1 MKPSGRAIANSQDG
15 DVEHSALSMT
25 DAIKAVADGLPRA
38 RAKRPH
44 QRADRSLTQAMK
56 NVASRTRKPPTTRT
70 GRKGIVIYVEPD
82 VAAAIRRLA
91 ADYDTTV
98 QALGETA
105 FKYLFEKLGEP
116 SPA

>member
-1 MKPSGRAIANSQDG
+1 VARA
-15 DVEHSALSMT
+15 ALSMT
-25 DAIKAVADGLPRA
+25 DAIKAVADGMPRGGRPQSA
-38 RAKRPH
+38 RGTEA
-44 QRADRSLTQAMK
+44 SLTQAMQK
-56 NVASRTRKPPTTRT
+56 VASHRRNPPATRT
-70 GRKGIVIYVEPD
+70 GRKGIVIYVEQD

>member
-1 MKPSGRAIANSQDG
+1 VDRA
-15 DVEHSALSMT
+15 ALSMT
-25 DAIKAVADGLPRA
+25 DAIKAVADGVTRGRRSEPAPRA
-38 RAKRPH
+38 
-44 QRADRSLTQAMK
+44 QSSLTQAMQK
-56 NVASRTRKPPTTRT
+56 VASRKRNPPTTRT
-70 GRKGIVIYVEPD
+70 GRKGIVIYVDQE

-116 SPA
+116 SRP

>member
-1 MKPSGRAIANSQDG
+1 MQK
-15 DVEHSALSMT
+15 
-25 DAIKAVADGLPRA
+25 
-38 RAKRPH
+38 
-44 QRADRSLTQAMK
+44 
-56 NVASRTRKPPTTRT
+56 VASHRRNPPATRT
-70 GRKGIVIYVEPD
+70 GRKGIVIYFEQD

-91 ADYDTTV
+91 ADYDATV

>member
-1 MKPSGRAIANSQDG
+1 MGRA
-15 DVEHSALSMT
+15 ALSMT
-25 DAIKAVADGLPRA
+25 DAIKAVADGVTRGRRGEPARRA
-38 RAKRPH
+38 ES
-44 QRADRSLTQAMK
+44 SLTQAMK
-56 NVASRTRKPPTTRT
+56 KVATRKRNPPTTRT
-70 GRKGIVIYVEPD
+70 GRKGIVIYVDQE

-116 SPA
+116 SRP

>member
-1 MKPSGRAIANSQDG
+1 VAHAG
-15 DVEHSALSMT
+15 LSLT
-25 DAIKAVADGLPRA
+25 DAIKAVADGLPRGR
-38 RAKRPH
+38 RAKPARRPGS
-44 QRADRSLTQAMK
+44 SLTQAMQE
-56 NVASRTRKPPTTRT
+56 VASHRRNPPATRT
-70 GRKGIVIYVEPD
+70 GRKGIVIYVEQD

>member
-1 MKPSGRAIANSQDG
+1 
-15 DVEHSALSMT
+15 VEITALSMT
-25 DAIKAVADGLPRA
+25 DAIKAVADGFPRGRRGLPPRHA
-38 RAKRPH
+38 EP
-44 QRADRSLTQAMK
+44 SLTQAMK
-56 NVASRTRKPPTTRT
+56 NVARRKRNPPTTRT
-70 GRKGIVIYVEPD
+70 GRKGIVIYVEQD

-116 SPA
+116 SPASEAS

>member
-1 MKPSGRAIANSQDG
+1 MARAP
-15 DVEHSALSMT
+15 LSMT
-25 DAIKAVADGLPRA
+25 DAIKAVADGLPRGTGKPRPA
-38 RAKRPH
+38 RRPE
-44 QRADRSLTQAMK
+44 ASLTQAMQK
-56 NVASRTRKPPTTRT
+56 VASHRRNPPTTRT
-70 GRKGIVIYVEPD
+70 GRKGIVIYVEQD